1 MAQAV
6 RNSVDSTADLA
17 DAGKKIFG
25 NKKQRKLLRAAFPDD
40 KTFDAF
46 EKRME
51 ARIEQVIT
59 RGYAPR
65 SGSPTAL
72 RDQDVSNLTQTADA
86 VSSML
91 MGNPLPAGR
100 SLLERVTA
108 RGGSGRVA
116 ETLSQDLFN
125 TDPAAQRAF
134 LERLARRRAAEQA
147 RMARVGRLAGSYG
160 GTAGVFGGLLTG
172 ER

>member
-1 MAQAV
+1 
-6 RNSVDSTADLA
+6 
-17 DAGKKIFG
+17 
-25 NKKQRKLLRAAFPDD
+25 
-40 KTFDAF
+40 
-46 EKRME
+46 ME

-100 SLLERVTA
+100 SLVERVTA
-108 RGGSGRVA
+108 RTGSGRVA
-116 ETLSQDLFN
+116 DALSQDLFS
-125 TDPAAQRAF
+125 TDPAAQREF

-147 RMARVGRLAGSYG
+147 RMARAGRIAGGYG

>member
-1 MAQAV
+1 
-6 RNSVDSTADLA
+6 
-17 DAGKKIFG
+17 
-25 NKKQRKLLRAAFPDD
+25 
-40 KTFDAF
+40 
-46 EKRME
+46 
-51 ARIEQVIT
+51 
-59 RGYAPR
+59 
-65 SGSPTAL
+65 
-72 RDQDVSNLTQTADA
+72 
-86 VSSML
+86 

-147 RMARVGRLAGSYG
+147 RMARVGRLAGGYG